1 VKKYNIVKLIGHNAG
16 GSKKHKVPTFKKKKK
31 ELSYLTAHLKALEQ
45 KEEIKLRAEVN
56 EIETNKNNTKNQ

>member
-1 VKKYNIVKLIGHNAG
+1 MQG
-16 GSKKHKVPTFKKKKK
+16 GLRSTKCLHLKKKKK